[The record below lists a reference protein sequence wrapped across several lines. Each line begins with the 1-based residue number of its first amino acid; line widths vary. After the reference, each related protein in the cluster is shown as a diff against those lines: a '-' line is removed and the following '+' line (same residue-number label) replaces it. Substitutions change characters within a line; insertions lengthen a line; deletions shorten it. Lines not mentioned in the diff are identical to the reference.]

1 VPGIVGLPN
10 FDITPTPGNC
20 RVHNGRLALGS

>member
-1 VPGIVGLPN
+1 VGLPN